1 MQTDVR
7 RSGELRGLIQKRN
20 FDNRYDYI
28 IWCLLTTNSPIQS
41 AFLLAP
47 RSSEE
52 PFAPPSPPL
61 PCLLPSTNHHHP
73 LGVSIPPPPMLVMFI
88 AFLVAVFA
96 LLCIRF
102 PSVWSALMAIDE
114 PSDHRELGLV
124 VASRTFPYPF
134 RIPHPTPSP
143 CSPSHPSQHIA
154 GNPFRESGPPA
165 CMAKLIMMRHKVR
178 SSSPPLSPR
187 SFHTHAN
194 LSLARLCR

>member
-1 MQTDVR
+1 MSTHNEQPNSVR
-7 RSGELRGLIQKRN
+7 FFVGPAEQCRNRS
-20 FDNRYDYI
+20 
-28 IWCLLTTNSPIQS
+28 LL
-41 AFLLAP
+41 
-47 RSSEE
+47 
-52 PFAPPSPPL
+52 PL
-61 PCLLPSTNHHHP
+61 PLFPCLFPSTNHHHP
-73 LGVSIPPPPMLVMFI
+73 LGVSISPPPMLVMFI

-124 VASRTFPYPF
+124 VASRTFPHPF

-178 SSSPPLSPR
+178 KLSPPALPPILPYSRTPVARSP
-187 SFHTHAN
+187 
-194 LSLARLCR
+194 L